1 MTEVIDYRGFR
12 SEEIEIVMRLTLIV
26 ALVAHAEAD
35 HIGQCAKTALELGKA
50 IDILIMES
58 VNGIDIISVAVARVF
73 ELVSVKGLSRFS

>member
-35 HIGQCAKTALELGKA
+35 HIGQCAKP
-50 IDILIMES
+50 
-58 VNGIDIISVAVARVF
+58 
-73 ELVSVKGLSRFS
+73 LSWAKP